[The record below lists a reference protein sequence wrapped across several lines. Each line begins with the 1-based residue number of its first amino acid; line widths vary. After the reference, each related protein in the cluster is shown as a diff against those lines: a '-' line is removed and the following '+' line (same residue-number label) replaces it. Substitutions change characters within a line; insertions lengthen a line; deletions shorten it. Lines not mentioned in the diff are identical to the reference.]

1 MVEPMDEMDGFGFGF
16 ASGGGDVVERP
27 SIDLSIEPFR
37 VEEAVVPSEV

>member
-1 MVEPMDEMDGFGFGF
+1 MDPTDEMEAFGFEF

-37 VEEAVVPSEV
+37 VDEAVVPSDV